1 MILRLD
7 GAKKRSVYQ
16 GPGLGVWY
24 ALEYPTGRTLAWW
37 EGEEGE
43 REEIGDFP
51 TLEEAYEAIEEHF
64 SRRMDEIVASL
75 EDEVLGPLFAWE
87 AYPEGE
93 EGEGAVH
100 LGEGGPKEEPPWDL
114 YTPDEP
120 PEDWDDDADMDP
132 IL

>member
-64 SRRMDEIVASL
+64 SRKVDEIVASL
-75 EDEVLGPLFAWE
+75 EGDLLSLFASE
-87 AYPEGE
+87 EYPEGE
-93 EGEGAVH
+93 EGEG
-100 LGEGGPKEEPPWDL
+100 EEPPWDL

>member
-1 MILRLD
+1 VILRLD

-51 TLEEAYEAIEEHF
+51 TLEEAYEAIEDHF
-64 SRRMDEIVASL
+64 SRKVDEIVASL
-75 EDEVLGPLFAWE
+75 EGDLLGSLFASE
-87 AYPEGE
+87 EYPEGE
-93 EGEGAVH
+93 EGEG
-100 LGEGGPKEEPPWDL
+100 EEPPWDL
-114 YTPDEP
+114 YTLDEP

>member
-51 TLEEAYEAIEEHF
+51 TLEEAYEAIEDHF
-64 SRRMDEIVASL
+64 SRRMDEIMARL
-75 EDEVLGPLFAWE
+75 DEDEVLGPLFAWE
-87 AYPEGE
+87 YPEG
-93 EGEGAVH
+93 
-100 LGEGGPKEEPPWDL
+100 EEPPWDL
-114 YTPDEP
+114 CTPDEP
-120 PEDWDDDADMDP
+120 PEDWDDDAEDMDP

>member
-1 MILRLD
+1 VILRLD

-51 TLEEAYEAIEEHF
+51 TLEEAYEAIEDHF
-64 SRRMDEIVASL
+64 SRKVDEIVANL
-75 EDEVLGPLFAWE
+75 EGDLLSLFASE
-87 AYPEGE
+87 EYPEGE
-93 EGEGAVH
+93 G
-100 LGEGGPKEEPPWDL
+100 EEPPWDL
-114 YTPDEP
+114 YTLDEP